1 MHGLWR
7 IGVIAPFLVETAVD
21 NAWNLCPADGTGTHN
36 TRLDGDVERTL
47 GEILSAQQVGGRG
60 DGLHLGMGRHVA
72 ERLRE
77 VMATGDDT
85 VLAHHDGTD
94 GYLAFL
100 IGHTGLVERPLH
112 VEFVFFLLFLF
123 NHGAKL
129 QNILYLCKRIM
140 DFKIIHI
147 AETDSTNRWL
157 RDSVKH
163 SGTVLF
169 CLTVSADG
177 AAGQT
182 GRTVPECL
190 TVPGVCVVAEY
201 QTAGKGCGSNSWESE
216 RGKNLTFSMLIHPEA
231 LPANAQFRI
240 TEVVSVALCETLES
254 YINNKVEIKWPN
266 DIYVG
271 DRKICGIL
279 IENRLQGSTIKDAII
294 GIGLNVNQRVFLS
307 DAPNPVSLYQ
317 LTGQETNRDTL
328 LNRFL
333 EAFERVSQS
342 NTTCIDYRERLFR
355 KGKEGLYE
363 DETGRFTARLTDV
376 LSDGRL
382 QLVDSEGQTRIYAFK
397 EVQFII

>member
-85 VLAHHDGTD
+85 VLAHHDGAD

-100 IGHTGLVERPLH
+100 IGHTGFVERPLH
-112 VEFVFFLLFLF
+112 VEFVFFQLFLL

-157 RDSVKH
+157 REK
-163 SGTVLF
+163 TPPLP
-169 CLTVSADG
+169 
-177 AAGQT
+177 AG
-182 GRTVPECL
+182 E
-190 TVPGVCVVAEY
+190 CVVIAEY

-216 RGKNLTFSMLIHPEA
+216 RGKNLTFSMLIHPEG
-231 LPANAQFRI
+231 LPANEQFHI
-240 TEVVSVALCETLES
+240 TEVVSVALCETLEL
-254 YINNKVEIKWPN
+254 YINKKVEIKWPN

>member
-1 MHGLWR
+1 
-7 IGVIAPFLVETAVD
+7 
-21 NAWNLCPADGTGTHN
+21 
-36 TRLDGDVERTL
+36 
-47 GEILSAQQVGGRG
+47 
-60 DGLHLGMGRHVA
+60 
-72 ERLRE
+72 
-77 VMATGDDT
+77 
-85 VLAHHDGTD
+85 
-94 GYLAFL
+94 
-100 IGHTGLVERPLH
+100 
-112 VEFVFFLLFLF
+112 
-123 NHGAKL
+123 
-129 QNILYLCKRIM
+129 M

-157 RDSVKH
+157 REK
-163 SGTVLF
+163 TPPLP
-169 CLTVSADG
+169 
-177 AAGQT
+177 AG
-182 GRTVPECL
+182 E
-190 TVPGVCVVAEY
+190 CVVIAEY

-240 TEVVSVALCETLES
+240 TEVVSVALCETLEL
-254 YINNKVEIKWPN
+254 YINKKVEIKWPN